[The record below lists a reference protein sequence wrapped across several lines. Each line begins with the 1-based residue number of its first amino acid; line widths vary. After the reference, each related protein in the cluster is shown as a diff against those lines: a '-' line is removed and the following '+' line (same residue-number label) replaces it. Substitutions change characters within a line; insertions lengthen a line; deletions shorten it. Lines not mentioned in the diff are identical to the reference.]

1 MTNRDDNR
9 LTMGRR
15 GFLAG
20 VASGLAGVAGGSRAA
35 AQQGPTP
42 AATPLQAGDADGSY
56 GAVVDAARRLAAA
69 PHVPMTSP
77 LTAPFADL
85 GYDAY
90 RAIRSRAIPIGRA
103 QDGFAI
109 DLLAPGFIY
118 KDRVTISLVTPTGTT
133 DFPFAMDRFEFDQ
146 SHFDRAAELPQM
158 PAPEGVGYSGFRIR
172 YPINRVE
179 VSDEFVVFQG
189 ASYFRA
195 VARNMI
201 YGLSARGLAIR
212 TGDARGEEF
221 PAFRHFWI
229 EEPRPGARAIVVR
242 ALLDSA
248 SCAGAFEFE
257 ITPGDTTVMQTRC
270 TLFPREEV
278 TQIGLAPL
286 TSMFLFGTAGPVM
299 IDDYRDAVHDSE
311 GLQMITGQ
319 GERLWRPLV
328 NPRQF
333 RISAFQDTGPRG
345 FGLTQ
350 RRRDFGHYQ
359 DDEARY
365 DKRPSAWIEPLDDW
379 GRGAVIL
386 MEIPIRKEFNDN
398 IVAFWRPEQPLQP
411 SEAGHAF
418 SYRLHWCAEPPD
430 ATPLGRVVATRSGA
444 SIHGENRRVLAIDF
458 AKETPWAEPLD
469 VQTWVSRGELIGVSL
484 RELPGGKLR
493 RVSFEFEPVGA
504 ELLEFQVVLTGP
516 NGPESEK
523 WLYRWTPA

>member
-1 MTNRDDNR
+1 MQEMTNHNDMPP
-9 LTMGRR
+9 MGRR
-15 GFLAG
+15 GFLA
-20 VASGLAGVAGGSRAA
+20 ALAAGVSVSMAGVSRSVAQDSPPAA
-35 AQQGPTP
+35 AAG
-42 AATPLQAGDADGSY
+42 AYPLDHGD
-56 GAVVDAARRLAAA
+56 VVEAARRLSAA
-69 PHVPMTSP
+69 PHQP
-77 LTAPFADL
+77 LTSQLNAPFADL

-90 RAIRSRAIPIGRA
+90 RAIRSRSIPIGRG
-103 QDGFAI
+103 QDGFAL
-109 DLLAPGFIY
+109 DLLPPGFIY
-118 KDRVTISLVTPTGTT
+118 KDRVAVSLATSTAAIE
-133 DFPFAMDRFEFDQ
+133 FPFAMDRFEFDP
-146 SHFDRAAELPQM
+146 SHFDRAAELSSM
-158 PAPEGVGYSGFRIR
+158 PAPEGAGYSGFRLR
-172 YPINRVE
+172 YPINRVD
-179 VSDEFVVFQG
+179 VSDEFAVFQG

-195 VARNMI
+195 IARNMI

-221 PAFRHFWI
+221 PAFRQFWI

-257 ITPGDTTVMQTRC
+257 ITPGETTVMQIRC
-270 TLFPREEV
+270 TLFPRVEIA
-278 TQIGLAPL
+278 QIGLAPL
-286 TSMFLFGTAGPVM
+286 TSMFLFGSAGPVM

-319 GERLWRPLV
+319 GERLWRPLL

-333 RISAFQDTGPRG
+333 QISAFQDTGPKG

-350 RRRDFGHYQ
+350 RRRDFAHYQ

-365 DKRPSAWIEPLDDW
+365 DRRPSAWIEPLDNW

-386 MEIPIRKEFNDN
+386 VEIPIRQEFNDN

-411 SEAGHAF
+411 SEAGHEF

-430 ATPLGRVVATRSGA
+430 AAPLGRVVATRSGA
-444 SIHGENRRVLAIDF
+444 SIHSDRRRVLAIDF
-458 AKETPWAEPLD
+458 AKESPWAEPLS
-469 VQTWVSRGELIGVSL
+469 VEANVSRGELTGVTL

-504 ELLEFQVVLTGP
+504 DLLEFNVVLTGP